1 MLKPK
6 EISLTEKELFLK
18 YIGKSENS
26 TLSFTT
32 LFVWSFDGRIK
43 YDVVDDCLIV
53 IFCTKKGYICTFPY
67 GNGNKTSAAKKAY
80 EFMCKSGIPAFTL
93 MNEEQAKQIEKI
105 FPDVFEVISDENNAD
120 YVYLT
125 EKLISLSGNKYQQK
139 RNHLNAFLKNYEYTY
154 ERLTINNIDEIK
166 ELYFKWQD
174 GQTNH
179 DVGDAEKATIMFLE
193 NMDKLGVVCAGLRV
207 DGKLVAFTG
216 GEAITE
222 DMAHVPIE
230 FADTNY
236 RGAFNVIN
244 RDFCAN
250 EWKDYKYINREEDMG
265 IAGMRYAKQAYNPVK
280 MIEKYRTIYK
290 GANK

>member
-6 EISLTEKELFLK
+6 EIKLEDRDLFLK

-32 LFVWSFDGRIK
+32 LFTWSFKNRIRYDIIDGCMVLVFCGK
-43 YDVVDDCLIV
+43 NNCL
-53 IFCTKKGYICTFPY
+53 CTFPY
-67 GNGNKTSAAKKAY
+67 GDGDKLSALKKSYEYMKKTGAPSFALMTEDEANILNEMFPG
-80 EFMCKSGIPAFTL
+80 EFEIY
-93 MNEEQAKQIEKI
+93 N
-105 FPDVFEVISDENNAD
+105 DESNQD

-125 EKLISLSGNKYQQK
+125 EDLINLKGKKYQQK

-154 ERLTINNIDEIK
+154 ERLSMENLEEIK
-166 ELYFKWQD
+166 ELFYKWFD

-179 DVGDAEKATIMFLE
+179 DLGDSEIATMKILE
-193 NMDKLGVVCAGLRV
+193 NMDRLGVIAGGIRV
-207 DGKLVAFTG
+207 DGKLVAFSV
-216 GEAITE
+216 GEAITD
-222 DMAHVPIE
+222 DMAHIPIE
-230 FADTNY
+230 FADTDY

-265 IAGMRYAKQAYNPVK
+265 LSGLRYAKRAYCPVK
-280 MIEKYRTIYK
+280 MVEKYRTSYK
-290 GANK
+290 G

>member
-1 MLKPK
+1 MLDLK
-6 EISLTEKELFLK
+6 EITLNDKELFLK

-32 LFVWSFDGRIK
+32 LFIWSFDGRIK
-43 YDVVDDCLIV
+43 YDIVDGCMILA
-53 IFCTKKGYICTFPY
+53 FCGKNGCYLTYPY
-67 GNGNKTSAAKKAY
+67 GDGDRISAVKKAY
-80 EFMCKSGIPAFTL
+80 EFMNKPEFVL
-93 MNEEQAKQIEKI
+93 MNEEQARELETI
-105 FPDVFEVISDENNAD
+105 FPEEFSIVADENNAD

-125 EKLISLSGNKYQQK
+125 EDLINLKGNKYQQK

-154 ERLTINNIDEIK
+154 ERLTLDNIDEIK

-179 DVGDAEKATIMFLE
+179 GVGYAERATLLFLE

-216 GEAITE
+216 GEAITD

-230 FADTNY
+230 FADTDY

-244 RDFCAN
+244 RDFCKN

-265 IAGMRYAKQAYNPVK
+265 VEGMRYAKRAYNPVK
-280 MIEKYRTIYK
+280 MIEKYRAIPK
-290 GANK
+290 GKN